1 MNIYTLH
8 SCIIRSGRGVRE
20 AHDAVIARA
29 ARQCGITRP
38 EADVLLFLSNNP
50 ELNTARDVARYR
62 GFSKAYVSK
71 AIEPLARKGLLSI
84 CTDPRDRRRQ
94 LLTITGGA
102 EIARQLCQEQ
112 QRFLRSMAQGI
123 PEADLEA
130 FMRATEAMCSNAK
143 NYLHEVESDDG
154 AQK

>member
-1 MNIYTLH
+1 MDIYTLH

-20 AHDAVIARA
+20 AHDAAIARA
-29 ARQCGITRP
+29 ARRCGITRP
-38 EADVLLFLSNNP
+38 EADILLFLNNNP
-50 ELNTARDVARYR
+50 ELNTARDVARHR

-71 AIEPLARKGLLSI
+71 AIEPLTQRGLLSI

-102 EIARQLCQEQ
+102 DIARQLSQEQ
-112 QRFLRSMAQGI
+112 QRFLSAMARDI

-130 FMRATEAMCSNAK
+130 VLRATEAMCVNARG
-143 NYLHEVESDDG
+143 YLSQTEAESD
-154 AQK
+154 

>member
-1 MNIYTLH
+1 MDIYTLH

-38 EADVLLFLSNNP
+38 EADVLLFLNNNP
-50 ELNTARDVARYR
+50 ELNTARDVAQHR

-71 AIEPLARKGLLSI
+71 AIEPLARKGLVSI
-84 CTDPRDRRRQ
+84 CTDPHDRRRQ

-102 EIARQLCQEQ
+102 DIAHKLCQEQ
-112 QRFLRSMAQGI
+112 QRFLSTMAQGI
-123 PEADLEA
+123 PDEDLEA
-130 FMRATEAMCSNAK
+130 FMRATEAMCANARD
-143 NYLHEVESDDG
+143 YLRATESDG
-154 AQK
+154 LAHE